1 MLSNDIEFS
10 GERKR
15 VRCNEVLCRSKETC
29 AASCTTSRV
38 EGVAHG
44 FVVAGSPRLRARCC
58 AARTRPTSLSSLLAF
73 RSFGIGAPSGS
84 WWLGRASLR
93 PEVPGRTAA
102 SGPHEIARGQVLPLR
117 VGSHR
122 ARIIQFKSG
131 PGPGSHRLPF
141 PCAFKSSPYG
151 ASQLVEGLRQRCLTT
166 RCSGLACARR

>member
-1 MLSNDIEFS
+1 MPFHVMKEESTSSLQRTRLRSPLNSIS
-10 GERKR
+10 LG
-15 VRCNEVLCRSKETC
+15 RSKETC
-29 AASCTTSRV
+29 AASYTTSRV
-38 EGVAHG
+38 KGLARG

-73 RSFGIGAPSGS
+73 RPFGIGAPSGS

-102 SGPHEIARGQVLPLR
+102 SGLHEIARGQVVPLR

-131 PGPGSHRLPF
+131 PGPGSHRF
-141 PCAFKSSPYG
+141 PSRALSYG
-151 ASQLVEGLRQRCLTT
+151 AFTPRPGSSRASWR
-166 RCSGLACARR
+166 AA